1 VVQEEPIDEHM
12 VEERQRNGW
21 ARSKYRFGRDKQTTN
36 RVYKTDR
43 TILDRRLAVRD
54 EAKASPLNAE
64 HCGEFSLLVL
74 NGWIAPFRTG
84 SPVRVTFRLSR
95 LLSAERSSIKS
106 LEQNRM
112 GLVLIVQ
119 DDGNC

>member
-21 ARSKYRFGRDKQTTN
+21 ARAKYRFGRDKQTTN

-74 NGWIAPFRTG
+74 NG
-84 SPVRVTFRLSR
+84 
-95 LLSAERSSIKS
+95 
-106 LEQNRM
+106 
-112 GLVLIVQ
+112 
-119 DDGNC
+119 

>member
-1 VVQEEPIDEHM
+1 MVQEEPIDEHM
-12 VEERQRNGW
+12 VEERQRNDW
-21 ARSKYRFGRDKQTTN
+21 ARAKYCFGGDKQTTN
-36 RVYKTDR
+36 RAYKTDR

-84 SPVRVTFRLSR
+84 SPVRVTVRLSR
-95 LLSAERSSIKS
+95 RLSAERSSIES

-119 DDGNC
+119 DDCNC